1 MSLRRRFDN
10 RGSSILGTEETQF
23 NGMVAV
29 EVLKNDDWS
38 VAHKE
43 QDDPQDHKHAQPIR
57 FFKSL
62 PVGSYPTNDMDTNTN
77 EYRNAGQ

>member
-10 RGSSILGTEETQF
+10 RGSSILETEETQF
-23 NGMVAV
+23 NGIVAV
-29 EVLKNDDWS
+29 EGLKNDDWS

-43 QDDPQDHKHAQPIR
+43 QDDPQDHKYAQQIR

-62 PVGSYPTNDMDTNTN
+62 PVGSNPANDMDTSTN
-77 EYRNAGQ
+77 KYR